1 MDIISKNRWVAPML
15 SVLLVCIVGVNVVQ
29 ATGKWN
35 EASDSKQMTELAAST
50 HNNLSLSPEQRRMTE
65 DGTSLS
71 VHPSAQSVNWTAA
84 LPARNWL
91 VSAQH
96 EQEQKQAAARQKAK
110 AIADAK
116 AKKEAALK
124 LAKIERA
131 KAAAA
136 VSTPPQKLYFTRTE
150 LLKQE
155 DAKLATW
162 SYSVSDKELFLLQK
176 IVMAEAEGEPYEGK
190 VAVANVVLNR
200 LRSANFPDTIYKV
213 IYQKSQFSP
222 VANGRLKRVTPN
234 EDSIKAVNAALNGQK
249 EVSDN
254 TYYFLSLT
262 LADDLTVA
270 RTKKEVKRIG
280 HHTFYK

>member
-1 MDIISKNRWVAPML
+1 MEIISKNRWVAPML

-35 EASDSKQMTELAAST
+35 EASESKQMTELTSSG
-50 HNNLSLSPEQRRMTE
+50 HNNPALPQEQRRMME

-71 VHPSAQSVNWTAA
+71 TDPSLQSGTWTNA
-84 LPARNWL
+84 LPATNWL
-91 VSAQH
+91 LTVQEER
-96 EQEQKQAAARQKAK
+96 EQQEAAAKQKAL
-110 AIADAK
+110 AIAEAK

-124 LAKIERA
+124 LAKMEHA

-136 VSTPPQKLYFTRTE
+136 VSTPPQKLYFTRTK
-150 LLKQE
+150 LLNQE
-155 DAKLATW
+155 DANLATW
-162 SYSVSDKELFLLQK
+162 SYSVSDKELHLLQK
-176 IVMAEAEGEPYEGK
+176 IVMAEAEGEPYKGK

-213 IYQKSQFSP
+213 IHQKSQFSP

-249 EVSDN
+249 EVSDD

-270 RTKKEVKRIG
+270 RTKKEVKTIG